1 MKVHEYPIVHK
12 FFVEALGYGRIV
24 NKIDRAE
31 EVHERGNGNDVA
43 WQGDG
48 GVVYKR
54 SPLEIND
61 LRHQIPSKISYIFQ
75 T

>member
-1 MKVHEYPIVHK
+1 MVRKC
-12 FFVEALGYGRIV
+12 FVEALGYGRIV

-54 SPLEIND
+54 SQLAIND
-61 LRHQIPSKISYIFQ
+61 LRHQIPSKISFNIFE

>member
-1 MKVHEYPIVHK
+1 M
-12 FFVEALGYGRIV
+12 GYGRIV

-31 EVHERGNGNDVA
+31 EVHERGNRNDEL

-54 SPLEIND
+54 NPLVISD
-61 LRHQIPSKISYIFQ
+61 IRHRMPSKISYIFQ

>member
-1 MKVHEYPIVHK
+1 MKVHEYQVHK
-12 FFVEALGYGRIV
+12 LFVEALGYGRIV

-54 SPLEIND
+54 SPLVIND